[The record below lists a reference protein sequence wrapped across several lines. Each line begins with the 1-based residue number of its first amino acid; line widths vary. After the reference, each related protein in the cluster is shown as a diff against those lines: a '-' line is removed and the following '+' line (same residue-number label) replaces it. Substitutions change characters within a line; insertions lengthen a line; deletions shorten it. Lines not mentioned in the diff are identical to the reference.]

1 MDTRFW
7 GPSAWRLLHLVSFST
22 TETKKTCDFFNLLPY
37 LLPCKYCR
45 TSLSGFIL
53 KNPVDCA
60 VRERR
65 LPRWLWR
72 IHNSVNEK
80 LGVPKPYPPF
90 SAVEKI
96 YTERLN
102 YGCTR
107 TTFDGW
113 DFLFSVAE
121 NHPYSRLGLG
131 SEPIEDAPSPD
142 GLSDLERNKWNLL
155 SCDEK
160 YEKFVQFWNILPDVL
175 PFPEWREAWRKHDS
189 GHWSTRADAIRTL
202 WKIRSGMEKDMEL
215 LNKTSYSSLCKVLQ
229 ENRASRGRT
238 LKKKHTST

>member
-7 GPSAWRLLHLVSFST
+7 GPSGWKLLHLISFSDLD
-22 TETKKTCDFFNLLPY
+22 KQNGCDFFGLVPY
-37 LLPCKYCR
+37 MLPCKFCR
-45 TSLSGFIL
+45 TSLSTSIL
-53 KNPVDCA
+53 KDPVDCA
-60 VRERR
+60 IREHR
-65 LPRWLWR
+65 LPKWLWR

-96 YTERLN
+96 YTQRLN

-107 TTFDGW
+107 TTFEGW
-113 DFLFSVAE
+113 DFLFSIAE

-131 SEPIEDAPSPD
+131 SEPIDGAPSGE

-160 YEKFVQFWNILPDVL
+160 YEKFKQFWLLLPEVM
-175 PFPEWREAWRKHDS
+175 PFPEWKEAWKKHDS
-189 GHWSTRADAIRTL
+189 GDWSTRADAIRTL
-202 WKIRSGMEKDMEL
+202 WKIRAGMEKDLVL
-215 LNKTSYSSLCKVLQ
+215 LNKTSYSSLCKDLKV
-229 ENRASRGRT
+229 NRASRGHT
-238 LKKKHTST
+238 LKKKHRP